1 MYNDMTLPFIHLF
14 IHSIKINWMCSVKP
28 HCARNEKG
36 IGYSFLGVFS
46 SLSLMGLVEETDK
59 EISGTMP
66 GLGART
72 AGIICPGDEE
82 EAHVTCPEEV
92 IFKPE
97 LSTDGKPAC
106 ALGSSKLNPTSLEQ
120 GAQT

>member
-1 MYNDMTLPFIHLF
+1 MYNDMMLTFIHLF

-36 IGYSFLGVFS
+36 IGYRFFGFFH
-46 SLSLMGLVEETDK
+46 LSLRGLVEDTDK
-59 EISGTMP
+59 EISSTMP

-72 AGIICPGDEE
+72 VGIICPGDEE

-92 IFKPE
+92 MVKPE
-97 LSTDGKPAC
+97 LSIDGKPAC